1 LGWVKMILNYCR
13 KTIFSIIAGFLILIT
28 PAAEAA
34 ESLAGS
40 KGNIHFPVYISPG
53 STGGC
58 GKHYGEYIAARGH
71 SAYAMTPFNW
81 ATEFTICGIA
91 LNAPSE
97 QAAQA
102 RALQS
107 CESGRKKWKIS
118 TAGVCG
124 VAASK

>member
-1 LGWVKMILNYCR
+1 MISKYCR
-13 KTIFSIIAGFLILIT
+13 KSTASILAGLLIFVA
-28 PAAEAA
+28 PATQAA

-40 KGNIHFPVYISPG
+40 KGHVQFPAYIAPG
-53 STGGC
+53 SIGGC
-58 GKHYGEYIAARGH
+58 GKHYRDYIAARGH

-81 ATEFTICGIA
+81 ATEFTICGVA

-97 QAAQA
+97 QAAAA

-107 CESGRKKWKIS
+107 CESGHKKWKLS
-118 TAGVCG
+118 TAGACS

>member
-1 LGWVKMILNYCR
+1 MKIINVKAAAASMLM
-13 KTIFSIIAGFLILIT
+13 AALVAT
-28 PAAEAA
+28 PGAKAA

-40 KGNIHFPVYISPG
+40 KGHVHFPAYIAPG
-53 STGGC
+53 SIGGC
-58 GKHYGEYIAARGH
+58 AKHYRDYIAARGH

-81 ATEFTICGIA
+81 ATEFTICGVA

-97 QAAQA
+97 QAAAA

-107 CESGRKKWKIS
+107 CESGHKKWKLS
-118 TAGVCG
+118 TAGACD

>member
-1 LGWVKMILNYCR
+1 MILKYCS
-13 KTIFSIIAGFLILIT
+13 KWTVSALAGLLIFVA
-28 PAAEAA
+28 PNAWAAETL
-34 ESLAGS
+34 SGS

-71 SAYAMTPFNW
+71 SAFAMTPFNW

-91 LNAPSE
+91 INAPSE
-97 QAAQA
+97 QAAKA

-107 CESGRKKWKIS
+107 CESGRKKWKVS
-118 TAGVCG
+118 TAGACG